1 MLVLSRS
8 SPFPVFFFSVPS
20 TTCESLAFYE
30 DLGHIFSI
38 SCSLST
44 PGRPPSCL
52 FFYPDWFFRI
62 FPYRESFGLFL
73 VLSKYQK
80 TVDSPHHR
88 RGYGRETN
96 RLYILFTLGLFPP
109 IPHHILSIVR
119 TTFHCIGFL
128 SRILMEWMRCFGDCG
143 VVGWLNESIV

>member
-8 SPFPVFFFSVPS
+8 SPFPVFFFLSPLPLVSPWPFMRILATFSVFHVHSP
-20 TTCESLAFYE
+20 LQA
-30 DLGHIFSI
+30 G
-38 SCSLST
+38 
-44 PGRPPSCL
+44 PPSCL
-52 FFYPDWFFRI
+52 LFYPDWFFRI
-62 FPYRESFGLFL
+62 FPYRGSFGLFL

-128 SRILMEWMRCFGDCG
+128 SRILME
-143 VVGWLNESIV
+143 